1 LDYRKLFNESYIRT
15 VLNDQDDFFVDFY
28 KRFTNSHKDI
38 SKIFANTNVD
48 RQVSMLQESLLYM
61 IDFANSDV
69 ASPRIHRL
77 ATLHGA
83 SNMNIP
89 ARIFELWID
98 CLVEAVRE
106 RDPQF
111 TPEIETA
118 WRVKLAPGLAFFKAH
133 CKR

>member
-15 VLNDQDDFFVDFY
+15 VLNDQDEFFAHFY
-28 KRFTNSHKDI
+28 KRFMQAHQDI
-38 SKIFANTNVD
+38 SRIFANTNLD
-48 RQVSMLQESLLYM
+48 RQISMLQESLLYM
-61 IDFANSDV
+61 IDFANSEV
-69 ASPRIHRL
+69 ASPRINRL

-98 CLVEAVRE
+98 CLVETVQE

-111 TPEIETA
+111 APEIATA
-118 WRVKLAPGLAFFKAH
+118 WRVVLAPGLAFFKAH